1 MKKLM
6 ILVVVMLMSLSVI
19 SFAGSSTITGGGDL
33 FCAAV
38 STYSVIGASGA
49 GIGSATATMVWKTY
63 PRNAG
68 KYGNIA
74 IQKVVLSNGTTVPYV
89 VSLYD
94 YTTLGTT
101 TTITQRVA
109 INVPAKATND
119 GYAILDFTV
128 DNMPIIKN
136 ILIRKASGRSSGLES
151 GTTGEV
157 TGYILYR

>member
-19 SFAGSSTITGGGDL
+19 SFAGSSTITGAGDL

-49 GIGSATATMVWKTY
+49 GIGSATATMVWKSY

-74 IQKVVLSNGTTVPYV
+74 IQKVVLSNGTTVPYT

-94 YTTLGTT
+94 YTTLGST
-101 TTITQRVA
+101 TTITERIRV
-109 INVPAKATND
+109 NVPVKSIND
-119 GYAILDFTV
+119 GYAILDFAS

-136 ILIRKASGRSSGLES
+136 ILIRKYSGRVTSDETN
-151 GTTGEV
+151 TTGVV